1 MLGDLKLLAGFAAK
15 RGAEAARVEHMLLC
29 GEETPA
35 VSFNTEEM
43 FTLTREVRSTSVNS
57 EGLERSTKSN
67 FSGAFTQ
74 IFLDYIPGPHVF
86 PTKDLILA

>member
-1 MLGDLKLLAGFAAK
+1 M
-15 RGAEAARVEHMLLC
+15 EHVLLC
-29 GEETPA
+29 GEEAAA
-35 VSFNTEEM
+35 VSFHTGEM
-43 FTLTREVRSTSVNS
+43 FTLTREVRSTSVNC

-86 PTKDLILA
+86 PTKGLILA